1 MPEVIVVRHGRPHTE
16 RLETGVADPSLD
28 EFGRWQA
35 SRVCAWLAHEPVD
48 AVISSPKARAIETVE
63 PLAGALVL
71 DIGIIDDLDEIDR
84 RASVYVPTDL
94 WATEGLDLLE
104 ALAEHRWDDI
114 GFDPPDVF
122 RERIEAVWHDLIADP
137 PGDHV
142 VVGCHGGTIREII
155 RATLGEIPRS
165 FHAQLEY
172 ASICRFAISDGRAS
186 LTTLNETGHFDA
198 ERDTIR
204 GAMNTGP
211 TITT

>member
-1 MPEVIVVRHGRPHTE
+1 MDVILVRHGRPVIE
-16 RLETGVADPSLD
+16 RRPDGVADPGLD
-28 EFGRWQA
+28 EYGVWQA
-35 SRVCAWLAHEPVD
+35 GRVCAWLGHEEID
-48 AVISSPKARAIETVE
+48 AIVASPKARAIDTVR
-63 PLAGALVL
+63 PLADHLGLAVA
-71 DIGIIDDLDEIDR
+71 IDPDFDEIDR
-84 RASVYVPTDL
+84 NSSIYVPTDL

>member
-63 PLAGALVL
+63 PLAGALGL

-94 WATEGLDLLE
+94 WATEGSISSR
-104 ALAEHRWDDI
+104 RWPSID
-114 GFDPPDVF
+114 
-122 RERIEAVWHDLIADP
+122 
-137 PGDHV
+137 
-142 VVGCHGGTIREII
+142 GTTSGSIRL
-155 RATLGEIPRS
+155 TS
-165 FHAQLEY
+165 FGNGSKPY
-172 ASICRFAISDGRAS
+172 G
-186 LTTLNETGHFDA
+186 TT
-198 ERDTIR
+198 
-204 GAMNTGP
+204 
-211 TITT
+211 